1 VLGEASRQ
9 LLDVLPDAPVRFPEI
24 PLRKMYELRNRLIH
38 GYSTINTETVW
49 RIVRDQIP
57 PTLAAVES
65 ALANW
70 PPDLA

>member
-1 VLGEASRQ
+1 
-9 LLDVLPDAPVRFPEI
+9 
-24 PLRKMYELRNRLIH
+24 MYELRNRLIH

-65 ALANW
+65 ALADW